1 MVSYFYPYSK
11 EFSVAVNNF
20 LSINNTHLST
30 NVNHKIWVELS
41 DYTVTNVFIVH
52 EITQKFLGIWS
63 VHKPTVDA
71 QLFFSEKFND
81 CRIIT
86 NWDNI
91 DNFCTIEFY
100 GTEFYISNYDLD
112 NLRSATRSAAC

>member
-11 EFSVAVNNF
+11 EFSVAVNHF

-63 VHKPTVDA
+63 VHGPTEQA
-71 QLFFSEKFND
+71 QLFFSEKFDN

-86 NWDNI
+86 NWDNV
-91 DNFCTIEFY
+91 DDFCTIDFY
-100 GTEFYISNYDLD
+100 GTEFYISNHDLD